1 MAKALAPFLS
11 YGALLQCPVSGASEE
26 TDGAVNDM
34 GDDATIRMASSALLD
49 AIDRFA
55 VGALVF
61 Q

>member
-34 GDDATIRMASSALLD
+34 GDDLTIRMANSAL
-49 AIDRFA
+49 
-55 VGALVF
+55 V
-61 Q
+61 